1 MQSLA
6 TRNRASQITILIA
19 VSFLFYQ
26 LTNWQHGIWVVI
38 STTAVAAP
46 FSTFL
51 SVQKAQFRFLG
62 TLIGLVITCA
72 VEYYLKFNP
81 SHFPVVGVIV
91 GFIVGFMATKSYRHF
106 IIMITLATCLGFSY
120 MNMAYTSLTPA
131 MFLVDRAMGVF
142 VGVLIFLLMQRF
154 VFGNSNS
161 NLELHEESTET
172 LGKLQKTLQEYA
184 ANPTLSSAYKCAA
197 DIAANTSVLKSYLE
211 TAHQTLGTEKSAAL
225 QYAKKVALLNRRAV
239 HLLIDEPTVVM
250 PRIEQLLNVT
260 TVKLSRASSTTF

>member
-62 TLIGLVITCA
+62 TLVGLVITCA
-72 VEYYLKFNP
+72 VEYYVKFNP
-81 SHFPVVGVIV
+81 SHFPVLAVIV
-91 GFIVGFMATKSYRHF
+91 GFLVGFMATKSYRYF

-120 MNMAYTSLTPA
+120 MNMAYTSLTPV

-142 VGVLIFLLMQRF
+142 VGVLIFLVIQRF

-161 NLELHEESTET
+161 YLELYEESAET
-172 LGKLQKTLQEYA
+172 LGKLQKTLQEYV
-184 ANPTLSSAYKCAA
+184 ANPTLTSAYKCAA
-197 DIAANTSVLKSYLE
+197 DIAANSSVLKSYLD
-211 TAHQTLGTEKSAAL
+211 TAHQTLGTDKGPVL
-225 QYAKKVALLNRRAV
+225 LYARQVAMLNRRAL
-239 HLLIDEPTVVM
+239 HLLIDEPSVVM
-250 PRIEQLLNVT
+250 SRIEQLLNVT
-260 TVKLSRASSTTF
+260 TAKLARKPATAH